1 MGGGSRQLSSG
12 DGRLRNDGGG
22 DEAKIEFIGGDDDF
36 GDLVMAGPIC
46 GGPYYPMES
55 QQDEDTS
62 HPNSPTTQ
70 LKGKNND
77 QVIISAL
84 LGSCTNTIQPLIS
97 MVETSAATWKNF
109 TTSFASASRGR
120 VVSLKSKLS
129 KKPRGT
135 RSIQEFLNDMQ
146 SIANDLALAQH
157 PVPEMDLTVHV
168 LNQMGEE
175 YDSIV
180 SVARVLESPLPFT
193 ELGDILKEHETKL
206 KAAEESTQSLVATA
220 HATERSSSASH
231 GKQQFTYRRR
241 MGSRDGNSRRG
252 RDQSHGDLASTSV
265 CRYCQIPG
273 HTVQVCRKLAK
284 FLRENGLS
292 TISAPS
298 VNTAT
303 GGFQHLNAWMFDSH
317 HTSSSL
323 APLQAFSDYGGPDE
337 VDLYG

>member
-1 MGGGSRQLSSG
+1 MVVRLVVEVLVDVGGDRVRSAAQFLTSPTNIFLSLG
-12 DGRLRNDGGG
+12 KMVNDGGG

-70 LKGKNND
+70 LKGKNNVRKRGPTYMISFQQKID
-77 QVIISAL
+77 IGRLPPPIIRFD
-84 LGSCTNTIQPLIS
+84 
-97 MVETSAATWKNF
+97 EY
-109 TTSFASASRGR
+109 GR
-120 VVSLKSKLS
+120 
-129 KKPRGT
+129 PTGEE
-135 RSIQEFLNDMQ
+135 EFLNDMQ
-146 SIANDLALAQH
+146 SIANDLALAQQH
-157 PVPEMDLTVHV
+157 VPEMDLTVHV

-180 SVARVLESPLPFT
+180 SAARVLESPLPFT

-220 HATERSSSASH
+220 HATQRSSSASH

-252 RDQSHGDLASTSV
+252 RDQSHGDPASTSV

-273 HTVQVCRKLAK
+273 HTCIL
-284 FLRENGLS
+284 LS
-292 TISAPS
+292 CSH
-298 VNTAT
+298 TAHT
-303 GGFQHLNAWMFDSH
+303 VYSSH
-317 HTSSSL
+317 CHK
-323 APLQAFSDYGGPDE
+323 PPC
-337 VDLYG
+337 